1 MLILCIF
8 NGIIFIVSLVLN
20 IWVSSIRNTVENNGD
35 EIIDQLLEKDIEEQT
50 AKLAIQSLVTKLKT
64 WTYGLYVVGGVCSI
78 NFVICALLWLN
89 ILSI

>member
-1 MLILCIF
+1 MSILCIF
-8 NGIIFIVSLVLN
+8 NGIIFIVSFVLN
-20 IWVSSIRNTVENNGD
+20 IWVSSIRNTVENNRD

-50 AKLAIQSLVTKLKT
+50 AELAIHSLVTKLKT

-78 NFVICALLWLN
+78 NFVICALLWSN

>member
-1 MLILCIF
+1 MSILCIF
-8 NGIIFIVSLVLN
+8 NGIIFIVSFVLN
-20 IWVSSIRNTVENNGD
+20 IWVSSIRDTVENNGD

-50 AKLAIQSLVTKLKT
+50 AELAIHSLVTKLKT

-78 NFVICALLWLN
+78 NFVICALLWSN

>member
-1 MLILCIF
+1 MAILCIF

-20 IWVSSIRNTVENNGD
+20 VWIASIRNTIENNGD
-35 EIIDQLLEKDIEEQT
+35 ELIEQLLEKDIEERT
-50 AKLAIQSLVTKLKT
+50 AELATHTLATKLKT
-64 WTYGLYVVGGVCSI
+64 WTYGLYVVGGVCTI

>member
-1 MLILCIF
+1 MSILCIF
-8 NGIIFIVSLVLN
+8 NGILFIISFVLN

-50 AKLAIQSLVTKLKT
+50 AELAIHSLVTKLKT

-78 NFVICALLWLN
+78 NFVICALLWSN